1 MSGDKTM
8 HVTNTSVAQGLSA
21 HNKSQNVFF
30 FSAEIYMGIILQ
42 NPNVC
47 TTPVIQSDPN
57 LDNLFGGGVFQVTV
71 LCLLK
76 IPSGFLGEF

>member
-1 MSGDKTM
+1 M
-8 HVTNTSVAQGLSA
+8 
-21 HNKSQNVFF
+21 
-30 FSAEIYMGIILQ
+30 EIILQ

-47 TTPVIQSDPN
+47 PTPVIQSGPN
-57 LDNLFGGGVFQVTV
+57 LDNLFGVSVFPVTV

>member
-57 LDNLFGGGVFQVTV
+57 LDNLFGGSVFSVYLRSLV
-71 LCLLK
+71 V
-76 IPSGFLGEF
+76 S